1 MIRRTSRRSPLDGGA
16 QRWTVSYSDF
26 VTLLLAFFA
35 GLYSLELQREAVAA
49 PVTEAT
55 QNEPPPPPE
64 TPEPEPVAEP
74 PTCDVPIGFSGPPM
88 PQPEPPRVATPQ
100 ELLLDEMVRGLVRDP
115 ALEGRIRVNPDARGV
130 RLSLGSS
137 VLFEPGKDKVLESAL
152 EAVAKLGA
160 ALGRVEGHVIV
171 EGHTDNT
178 AVGTRGFH
186 SNWALSTA
194 RATEVLEQLVEL
206 HGVDPTRLSAAGY
219 GQYRPVATNRTTQ
232 GRALNRRIDVVISSK
247 RNTP

>member
-35 GLYSLELQREAVAA
+35 GLYSLELQREATAA
-49 PVTEAT
+49 PAVQAAVE
-55 QNEPPPPPE
+55 EPPAPME
-64 TPEPEPVAEP
+64 VVVVEP
-74 PTCDVPIGFSGPPM
+74 PSCDVPIAFSGPPM
-88 PQPEPPRVATPQ
+88 PQPEPPLIATPE
-100 ELLLDEMVRGLVRDP
+100 ELILDEVVRGLVRDP
-115 ALEGRIRVNPDARGV
+115 ALEGRIRVNPDSQGV

-137 VLFEPGKDKVLESAL
+137 VLFEPGKNQVLESAD

-160 ALGRVEGHVIV
+160 ALGRLEGRVTI

-178 AVGTRGFH
+178 PVRGRAFH
-186 SNWALSTA
+186 SNWELSTA
-194 RATEVLEQLVEL
+194 RATEVLEKLVEL
-206 HGVDPTRLSAAGY
+206 HGVDPVRLSAAGY

-232 GRALNRRIDVVISSK
+232 GRALNRRIDVVVSSK

>member
-1 MIRRTSRRSPLDGGA
+1 M
-16 QRWTVSYSDF
+16 SYSDF

-35 GLYSLELQREAVAA
+35 GLYSLELQREASAA
-49 PVTEAT
+49 PSAEAA
-55 QNEPPPPPE
+55 QDEPPPEPE
-64 TPEPEPVAEP
+64 VPEPVAAP
-74 PTCDVPIGFSGPPM
+74 PMCDVPIGFSGPPM
-88 PQPEPPRVATPQ
+88 PQPEPPPVSTPQ

-137 VLFEPGKDKVLESAL
+137 VLFEPGKDRVLESAL

-160 ALGRVEGHVIV
+160 ALGRVDGHVII

>member
-1 MIRRTSRRSPLDGGA
+1 MIRRTSRRSALDGGA

-49 PVTEAT
+49 PSIPVAQE
-55 QNEPPPPPE
+55 EPPAPIEVPKE
-64 TPEPEPVAEP
+64 EPQA
-74 PTCDVPIGFSGPPM
+74 CDVPIGFSGPPM
-88 PQPEPPRVATPQ
+88 PQPVPPVVATPE
-100 ELLLDEMVRGLVRDP
+100 ELLLDEVVRGLVRDP

-137 VLFEPGKDKVLESAL
+137 VLFKPGKDQVLESAV
-152 EAVAKLGA
+152 EAIAKLGA
-160 ALGRVEGHVIV
+160 AVGRLEGQIVI

-186 SNWALSTA
+186 SNWELSTA

-206 HGVDPTRLSAAGY
+206 HGVDPVRLSAAGY
-219 GQYRPVATNRTTQ
+219 GQYRPVATNQTTQ
-232 GRALNRRIDVVISSK
+232 GRALNRRIDVVVSSE
-247 RNTP
+247 RNTL

>member
-1 MIRRTSRRSPLDGGA
+1 MIRRASRRTAVDGGA

-35 GLYSLELQREAVAA
+35 GLYSLELQREATAA
-49 PVTEAT
+49 PIVPEVKEEAPPPAAPHE
-55 QNEPPPPPE
+55 EPPGCD
-64 TPEPEPVAEP
+64 EPIA
-74 PTCDVPIGFSGPPM
+74 FSGPPM
-88 PQPEPPRVATPQ
+88 PQPEPPPVATPE
-100 ELLLDEMVRGLVRDP
+100 ELILDEVIRGLVRDP
-115 ALEGRIRVNPDARGV
+115 ALEGRIRVNPESEGV

-137 VLFEPGKDKVLESAL
+137 VLFEPGKDRVLDSAQ
-152 EAVAKLGA
+152 EAVAKVGA
-160 ALGRVEGHVIV
+160 ALGRLEGQITV

-186 SNWALSTA
+186 SNWELSTA
-194 RATEVLEQLVEL
+194 RATEVLELLVEL
-206 HGVDPTRLSAAGY
+206 HGVDPVRLSAAGY

-232 GRALNRRIDVVISSK
+232 GRALNRRIDVVVSSQ

>member
-1 MIRRTSRRSPLDGGA
+1 MIRRTSRRSQSDGGT

-35 GLYSLELQREAVAA
+35 GLYSMELQREAKAA
-49 PVTEAT
+49 PSVPDVQDVQED
-55 QNEPPPPPE
+55 PPPPVE
-64 TPEPEPVAEP
+64 SPVAQAP
-74 PTCDVPIGFSGPPM
+74 SCDVPIAFSGPPM
-88 PQPEPPRVATPQ
+88 PQPEPPPVATPE
-100 ELLLDEMVRGLVRDP
+100 ELFLDEVIRGLVRDP
-115 ALEGRIRVNPDARGV
+115 SLEGRIRVNPESDGV

-137 VLFEPGKDKVLESAL
+137 VLFEPGKDRVLESAD

-160 ALGRVEGHVIV
+160 ALGRLEGSVTI

-178 AVGTRGFH
+178 PVRSRAFH
-186 SNWALSTA
+186 SNWQLSTA

-206 HGVDPTRLSAAGY
+206 HGVDPVRLSAAGY

-232 GRALNRRIDVVISSK
+232 GRALNRRIDVVVSSK